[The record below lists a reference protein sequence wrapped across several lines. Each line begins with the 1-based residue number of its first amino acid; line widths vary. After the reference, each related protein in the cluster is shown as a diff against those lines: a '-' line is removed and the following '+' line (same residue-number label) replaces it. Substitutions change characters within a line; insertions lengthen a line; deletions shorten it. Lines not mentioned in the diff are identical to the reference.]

1 MRVLITGASGY
12 LGQTVVHRLVAEGV
26 AVTALQHRTRRRWPS
41 AVRVRAG
48 DLLRPAGLTEAVRDV
63 EAVCHLAADTTVRQ
77 TSVHAAEL
85 QRQVITGGTIHLLA
99 AMETEAE
106 RRGTSLV
113 LLNLSSSAVYGR
125 GTGSPLR
132 TSDATEPRSPYGAA
146 KLAAEEAVGATAAD
160 GRIGAISLR
169 LFNAAGRTPYGS
181 TPSPVTLIPRAVA
194 AASGRS
200 PALTVNGDGSA
211 LRDFVHVRDVAA
223 AIAASLIRTVPG
235 THSVHNVGATPAS
248 VAEVLDEVGRYA
260 GRDVPVRHRPAD
272 RMDTPHLVADTAD
285 TRAALGWDPIR
296 SELPRIV
303 AEQFD
308 AFYHE
313 HNRS

>member
-12 LGQTVVHRLVAEGV
+12 LGQTVVHRLVTEGF
-26 AVTALQHRTRRRWPS
+26 AVTALQHRTRRWWPS

-77 TSVHAAEL
+77 TSEHAAEL
-85 QRQVITGGTIHLLA
+85 QRQVITGGTTHLLA
-99 AMETEAE
+99 AMETEAK

-132 TSDATEPRSPYGAA
+132 TTDMAKPRSPYGAA
-146 KLAAEEAVGATAAD
+146 KLAAEKAIGATAAG

-181 TPSPVTLIPRAVA
+181 APSPVTLIPRAVA
-194 AASGRS
+194 AASGHS

-211 LRDFVHVRDVAA
+211 VRDFVHVRDVTAA
-223 AIAASLIRTVPG
+223 VAASLVRTVPG
-235 THSVHNVGATPAS
+235 THSVYNVGATPAS

-260 GRDVPVRHRPAD
+260 GRNVPVRYRSAD
-272 RMDTPHLVADTAD
+272 ERDTPHLVADTAD
-285 TRAALGWDPIR
+285 ARAALGWDPVR
-296 SELPRIV
+296 SGLPHIV

-308 AFYHE
+308 ASYHE

>member
-26 AVTALQHRTRRRWPS
+26 AVTALEHFTRRRWPS
-41 AVRVRAG
+41 AVQVRAG

-63 EAVCHLAADTTVRQ
+63 DAVCHLAADTTVRQ
-77 TSVHAAEL
+77 TSEHAAEL
-85 QRQVITGGTIHLLA
+85 QRQVITGGTGHLLA

-106 RRGTSLV
+106 RRGTPLA

-125 GTGSPLR
+125 GTGRPLG
-132 TSDATEPRSPYGAA
+132 TTDAAEPRSPYGAA
-146 KLAAEEAVGATAAD
+146 KLADEEAIGATAAR
-160 GRIGAISLR
+160 GSIGAISLR

-181 TPSPVTLIPRAVA
+181 TPNPVTLIPRAVA

-211 LRDFVHVRDVAA
+211 LRDFVHVRDVADA
-223 AIAASLIRTVPG
+223 VAASLVRTVPG
-235 THSVHNVGATPAS
+235 THRVHNVGATPAS
-248 VAEVLDEVGRYA
+248 VAEVLDEVGRAA
-260 GRDVPVRHRPAD
+260 GRTVPVRHRSAD
-272 RMDTPHLVADTAD
+272 GMDTPHLVADTAD
-285 TRAALGWDPIR
+285 TRVALGWDPVH
-296 SELPRIV
+296 SGLPRIV
-303 AEQFD
+303 AEQFE
-308 AFYHE
+308 AFSHD